1 MALTQF
7 TDHDINADSPGM
19 LGTAVVPAS
28 ASLSSAA
35 GTQTLDIQTHFCRQA
50 KSSFRA
56 VPARAPPQ
64 ALLWLA
70 HHPLP
75 TFPVRF

>member
-1 MALTQF
+1 MALIQF
-7 TDHDINADSPGM
+7 TEHDINADSPGM
-19 LGTAVVPAS
+19 LGAAVVPAS
-28 ASLSSAA
+28 PSLSSAA
-35 GTQTLDIQTHFCRQA
+35 GTQTLDNQTHFCRQA

-56 VPARAPPQ
+56 VAARAPPQ
-64 ALLWLA
+64 ALWLA